1 MFQGIQKYLVL
12 FLLLLNFFLTNFL
25 IFLLKINFIFF
36 IKFFFLILAE
46 LVFIS
51 IRNSELFK
59 V

>member
-12 FLLLLNFFLTNFL
+12 FLLLLNFFLTIFL
-25 IFLLKINFIFF
+25 IFLLKVNFIFF